1 MHLRDAM
8 KTPGAR
14 ISRRRF
20 LGGVS
25 LAAAGTFG
33 YAHFI
38 EAEQLQTSYA
48 TVQLSNG
55 TREPL
60 KLLHLSDLHASPVV
74 TLDYIGRAI
83 ARALTWNPDVICVTG
98 DFVTQR
104 LAPAEKYARLLR
116 QLSEAAPCF
125 ATLGNHDGGRWA
137 GEHGGYSD
145 IAWIINILGE
155 SRIRLLHNTAAQMRI
170 RDWPLQFIGIGDTW
184 AAHMDVEAA
193 FRAADL
199 SVPTI
204 LLSHNPDSKS
214 EVASRHWQLM
224 LSGHTH
230 GGQLRVP
237 WLGATPFAPVRDKRF
252 VAGLHRWSDR
262 WIHVT
267 KGIGNVYGMRIN
279 CPPEISFLTLA

>member
-1 MHLRDAM
+1 M
-8 KTPGAR
+8 KTPAFR

-25 LAAAGTFG
+25 LAAAGTYS

-38 EAEQLQTSYA
+38 EAERLQTSHA
-48 TVQLSNG
+48 TVPLSNG

-60 KLLHLSDLHASPVV
+60 KLLHLSDLHASRLV

-83 ARALTWNPDVICVTG
+83 SRALTWKPDVICVTG
-98 DFVTQR
+98 DFITQR
-104 LAPAEKYARLLR
+104 FTRATDYIKLLR
-116 QLSEAAPCF
+116 QLSDAAPCF
-125 ATLGNHDGGRWA
+125 ATLGNHDGGRWS

-145 IAWIINILGE
+145 ITWISDALRE
-155 SRIRLLHNTAAQMRI
+155 SRIQLLHNTATQVRI
-170 RDWPLQFIGIGDTW
+170 RDWPLQFVGVGDTW
-184 AAHMDVEAA
+184 AANLDVETA
-193 FRAADL
+193 FRAVD
-199 SVPTI
+199 SKVPTV
-204 LLSHNPDSKS
+204 LLSHNPDEK
-214 EVASRHWQLM
+214 EKVASRHWELM

-252 VAGLHRWSDR
+252 VSGLHRWNER